1 MPRAMNRAKTASHKD
16 WMLIKRHI
24 TKNFLK
30 REYFNLVL
38 IFQGYTSDTV
48 KNKFEKDRKKV
59 AIMKLDFLKKLN
71 TKVVTIVAVIVV
83 LVVGCG
89 TALAIGLSHQARSAA
104 EITEQEAKAIVFSD
118 AGIAESD
125 VLSLKISKD
134 KENGADIYDI
144 DFTTKDR
151 SYDYD
156 VLRNSGEIIHSSY
169 EVLSASNTDDTQN
182 GSGSSQSASSN
193 VGAESA
199 GSTSSQTNGETNSS
213 AGTASAITQD
223 QAKTIALEDAGVQ
236 ESDAQFIRVQED
248 YDDGRAVYEIEF
260 YANGTEY
267 DYEIAKDSGA
277 IVKCDYDIENYT
289 PQSGAGNSGTIIS
302 LEQAQELALSR
313 VSGATASNI
322 RIHLDHDDGR
332 QIYEGEIYYNWTEYE
347 FEIDASTGNFIE
359 WSVDYKD

>member
-24 TKNFLK
+24 TKKFLK

-59 AIMKLDFLKKLN
+59 ATMKLDFLKKLN

-134 KENGADIYDI
+134 KENGADIYDV

-156 VLRNSGEIIHSSY
+156 VLRNSGEIINSSY
-169 EVLSASNTDDTQN
+169 EVLSASNT
-182 GSGSSQSASSN
+182 
-193 VGAESA
+193 
-199 GSTSSQTNGETNSS
+199 GETNSS

>member
-1 MPRAMNRAKTASHKD
+1 MPRAINRAKTASHKD

-134 KENGADIYDI
+134 KENGADIYDV

-156 VLRNSGEIIHSSY
+156 VLRNSGEIINSSY
-169 EVLSASNTDDTQN
+169 EVLSASNT
-182 GSGSSQSASSN
+182 
-193 VGAESA
+193 
-199 GSTSSQTNGETNSS
+199 GETNSS

-332 QIYEGEIYYNWTEYE
+332 QIYEGEIYYNWIEYE

>member
-1 MPRAMNRAKTASHKD
+1 
-16 WMLIKRHI
+16 
-24 TKNFLK
+24 
-30 REYFNLVL
+30 
-38 IFQGYTSDTV
+38 
-48 KNKFEKDRKKV
+48 
-59 AIMKLDFLKKLN
+59 MKLDFLKKLN

-134 KENGADIYDI
+134 KENGADIYDV

-156 VLRNSGEIIHSSY
+156 VLRNSGEIINSSY
-169 EVLSASNTDDTQN
+169 EVLSASNT
-182 GSGSSQSASSN
+182 
-193 VGAESA
+193 
-199 GSTSSQTNGETNSS
+199 GETNSS

>member
-1 MPRAMNRAKTASHKD
+1 
-16 WMLIKRHI
+16 
-24 TKNFLK
+24 
-30 REYFNLVL
+30 
-38 IFQGYTSDTV
+38 
-48 KNKFEKDRKKV
+48 
-59 AIMKLDFLKKLN
+59 MKLDFLKKLN

-104 EITEQEAKAIVFSD
+104 EITEQEAKTIAFSD

-156 VLRNSGEIIHSSY
+156 VLRNSGEIINSSY

-193 VGAESA
+193 VGSESA
-199 GSTSSQTNGETNSS
+199 GGTSSQKNGETNSS
-213 AGTASAITQD
+213 AGTASTITQD

-248 YDDGRAVYEIEF
+248 YEIEF

-332 QIYEGEIYYNWTEYE
+332 QIYEGEIYYNWIEYE

>member
-1 MPRAMNRAKTASHKD
+1 
-16 WMLIKRHI
+16 
-24 TKNFLK
+24 
-30 REYFNLVL
+30 
-38 IFQGYTSDTV
+38 
-48 KNKFEKDRKKV
+48 
-59 AIMKLDFLKKLN
+59 MKLDFLKKLN

-134 KENGADIYDI
+134 KENGADIYDV

-169 EVLSASNTDDTQN
+169 EVLSASNT
-182 GSGSSQSASSN
+182 
-193 VGAESA
+193 
-199 GSTSSQTNGETNSS
+199 GETNSS

>member
-1 MPRAMNRAKTASHKD
+1 
-16 WMLIKRHI
+16 
-24 TKNFLK
+24 
-30 REYFNLVL
+30 
-38 IFQGYTSDTV
+38 
-48 KNKFEKDRKKV
+48 
-59 AIMKLDFLKKLN
+59 MKLDFLKKLN

-104 EITEQEAKAIVFSD
+104 EITEQEAKTIAFSD

-134 KENGADIYDI
+134 KENGADIYDV

-156 VLRNSGEIIHSSY
+156 VLRNSGEIINSSY
-169 EVLSASNTDDTQN
+169 EVLSASNT
-182 GSGSSQSASSN
+182 
-193 VGAESA
+193 
-199 GSTSSQTNGETNSS
+199 GETNSS

-223 QAKTIALEDAGVQ
+223 QAKAIALEDAGVQ

-359 WSVDYKD
+359 WSVDYRD

>member
-1 MPRAMNRAKTASHKD
+1 
-16 WMLIKRHI
+16 
-24 TKNFLK
+24 
-30 REYFNLVL
+30 
-38 IFQGYTSDTV
+38 
-48 KNKFEKDRKKV
+48 
-59 AIMKLDFLKKLN
+59 MKLDFLKKLN

-104 EITEQEAKAIVFSD
+104 EITEQEAKAIAFSD

-134 KENGADIYDI
+134 KENGADIYDV

-169 EVLSASNTDDTQN
+169 EVLSASNT
-182 GSGSSQSASSN
+182 
-193 VGAESA
+193 
-199 GSTSSQTNGETNSS
+199 GETNSS

>member
-1 MPRAMNRAKTASHKD
+1 MPRAINRAKTASHKD

-134 KENGADIYDI
+134 KENGADIYDV

-169 EVLSASNTDDTQN
+169 EVLSASNT
-182 GSGSSQSASSN
+182 
-193 VGAESA
+193 
-199 GSTSSQTNGETNSS
+199 GETNSS

>member
-1 MPRAMNRAKTASHKD
+1 
-16 WMLIKRHI
+16 
-24 TKNFLK
+24 
-30 REYFNLVL
+30 
-38 IFQGYTSDTV
+38 
-48 KNKFEKDRKKV
+48 
-59 AIMKLDFLKKLN
+59 MKLDFLKKLN

-104 EITEQEAKAIVFSD
+104 EITEQEAKAIAFSD

-134 KENGADIYDI
+134 KENGADIYDV

-156 VLRNSGEIIHSSY
+156 VLRNSGEIINSSY
-169 EVLSASNTDDTQN
+169 EVLSASNT
-182 GSGSSQSASSN
+182 
-193 VGAESA
+193 
-199 GSTSSQTNGETNSS
+199 GETNSS
-213 AGTASAITQD
+213 AGTASTITQD

>member
-1 MPRAMNRAKTASHKD
+1 MPRAINRAKTASHKD

-38 IFQGYTSDTV
+38 IFQGYTSDAV

-134 KENGADIYDI
+134 KENGADIYDV

-156 VLRNSGEIIHSSY
+156 VLRNSGEIINSSY
-169 EVLSASNTDDTQN
+169 EVLSASNT
-182 GSGSSQSASSN
+182 
-193 VGAESA
+193 
-199 GSTSSQTNGETNSS
+199 GETNSS

>member
-1 MPRAMNRAKTASHKD
+1 
-16 WMLIKRHI
+16 
-24 TKNFLK
+24 
-30 REYFNLVL
+30 
-38 IFQGYTSDTV
+38 
-48 KNKFEKDRKKV
+48 
-59 AIMKLDFLKKLN
+59 MKLDFLKKLN

-104 EITEQEAKAIVFSD
+104 EITEQEAKAIAFSD

-134 KENGADIYDI
+134 KENGADIYDV

-156 VLRNSGEIIHSSY
+156 VLRNSGEIINSSY
-169 EVLSASNTDDTQN
+169 EVLSASNT
-182 GSGSSQSASSN
+182 
-193 VGAESA
+193 
-199 GSTSSQTNGETNSS
+199 GETNSS
-213 AGTASAITQD
+213 AGTASTITQD

-332 QIYEGEIYYNWTEYE
+332 QIYEGEIYYNWIEYE

>member
-1 MPRAMNRAKTASHKD
+1 MPRAINRAKTASHKD

-134 KENGADIYDI
+134 KENGADIYDV

-156 VLRNSGEIIHSSY
+156 VLRNSGEIINSSY
-169 EVLSASNTDDTQN
+169 EVLSASNT
-182 GSGSSQSASSN
+182 
-193 VGAESA
+193 
-199 GSTSSQTNGETNSS
+199 GETNSS